1 MRNIDGEPVFHA
13 TRPLL
18 MVQMRCPYFKPTQP
32 CDGLAAEDEFDRA
45 NARVYDT
52 DIDRLSF
59 NQPGKQERGTGRK
72 R

>member
-1 MRNIDGEPVFHA
+1 
-13 TRPLL
+13 

-52 DIDRLSF
+52 DIDRLF
-59 NQPGKQERGTGRK
+59 VNQPGKQERGTGRK